1 MTTAPTFHPPATA
14 SCWAPDALSGLR
26 LLVAGGCGGIGREL
40 VAQATTLGARLGVVD
55 LPASIAAHPPGVPHW
70 ACDARDAT
78 SLAGAVDAAA
88 QALGGL
94 DACVNLIG
102 FMTPPCPL
110 ASTPVQTWDEVIR
123 GNLDSA
129 FYLSRAVLPHLQASP
144 RGGHLVHTASGLG
157 AWARPNYGGYGPAKA
172 GLILLTRE
180 LALENAP
187 RVRVNAVAPGAV
199 DTAFLRGGT
208 GRSSEDGAP
217 RIDPAGYGQFVPL
230 GRIAQPADVV
240 GPLLFLLS
248 PASTYMTG
256 QTLHV
261 NGGTYMP

>member
-1 MTTAPTFHPPATA
+1 MTTAPAFHPPATA
-14 SCWAPDALSGLR
+14 SCWAPDALAGVR

-40 VAQATTLGARLGVVD
+40 VAQATALGARVGVID
-55 LPASIAAHPPGVPHW
+55 LPASIAAHPPSVPHW
-70 ACDARDAT
+70 GCDARDAA
-78 SLAGAVDAAA
+78 SIASAVDEAA
-88 QALGGL
+88 QSLGGM

-110 ASTPVQTWDEVIR
+110 ARTPVQTWDEVIR

-129 FYLSRAVLPHLQASP
+129 FYLSRAVLPHLHASP

-208 GRSSEDGAP
+208 GRSDESAAP
-217 RIDPAGYGQFVPL
+217 SVDPQAFGQLVPL
-230 GRIAQPADVV
+230 GRIAVPADVV
-240 GPLLFLLS
+240 GPTIFLLT
-248 PASTYMTG
+248 PASSYLTG
-256 QTLHV
+256 QTIYI